1 MEQRV
6 KHDRHRSPAIVVER
20 LNKSYGDVHAVR
32 DVSFEVTAGESVAVL
47 GPNGAGKTT
56 VIEILE
62 GFREPTSGRV
72 EVLGFEPM
80 TGGTAFRE
88 RIGIVL
94 QTCAVDPY
102 LTVREVIEMHAGYY
116 PHPRGT
122 DEVIELVGLVEK
134 ARSRVNKLSGGQQ
147 RRLDVALGL
156 VGDPDL
162 LFLDEPTTGFDPEA
176 RRQSWQLIEDLGSLG
191 KTVLLTTHYMDEA
204 QHLADRLIVVS
215 RGEIVAEGSPES
227 IGGRSSAPT
236 EIGFRIPDGCSV
248 SDLPVIVDDVVAGVA
263 RIRTLEATAILA
275 RLTSWAADRGEELA
289 GLTVSR
295 PTLEDV
301 YLELIRESETRE
313 TADEVLV

>member
-1 MEQRV
+1 MQRRGS
-6 KHDRHRSPAIVVER
+6 HPAIVVER
-20 LNKSYGDVHAVR
+20 LNKSYGDTHAVR
-32 DVSFEVTAGESVAVL
+32 DVSFEVAAGESVAVL

-62 GFREPTSGRV
+62 GFRKLTSGRV
-72 EVLGFEPM
+72 EVLGCDPM
-80 TGGTAFRE
+80 IGGSTLRE

-102 LTVREVIEMHAGYY
+102 LSVREVIQMHAGYY

-122 DEVIELVGLVEK
+122 DEVIELVGLAE
-134 ARSRVNKLSGGQQ
+134 RSGSRVNKLSGGQQ

-156 VGDPDL
+156 VGDPEL

-176 RRQSWQLIEDLGSLG
+176 RRQSWQLVEDLRSLG

-204 QHLADRLIVVS
+204 QHLADRLIVLA

-227 IGGRSSAPT
+227 IGGRSSAPA
-236 EIGFRIPDGCSV
+236 EIGFRIPAGCSMA
-248 SDLPVIVDDVVAGVA
+248 DLPVIVDDVVAGVA
-263 RIRTLEATAILA
+263 QIRTLEATAVLA
-275 RLTSWAADRGEELA
+275 CLATWAVDRGEELA

-301 YLELIRESETRE
+301 YLELIRQSDSTRV
-313 TADEVLV
+313 DEVVG